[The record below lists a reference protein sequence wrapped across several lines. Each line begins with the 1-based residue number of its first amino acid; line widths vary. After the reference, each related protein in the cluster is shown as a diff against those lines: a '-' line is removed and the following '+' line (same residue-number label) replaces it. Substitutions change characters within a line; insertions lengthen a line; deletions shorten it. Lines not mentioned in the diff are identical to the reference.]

1 MFTNIFSVNSAASI
15 KRQVNSLV
23 ILGLFIM
30 VLIIILSSTYIVKIQ
45 SSKLMLGSAYQI
57 TEGLAKQSVYPLLS
71 GSADNAND
79 IIDQVLGF
87 NEVLGARVIDK
98 EGNIFIAEGSEIS
111 YKEKV
116 NTDIGPG
123 QSIILEND
131 EYWLIQAPIILEQSS
146 NELED
151 FQLHTVELD
160 IKTEVIGFVELIY
173 SKDNLIESQKTVILA
188 TIIIGLISVF
198 CLTLLMNKRLSLIFS
213 PLAKLASTM
222 YDVEKQ
228 GKYITAEINGAR
240 EIRRMAQAYNR
251 LMVVLD
257 AQDEILRQHSDML
270 EKEINIRTQELVLA
284 RDSALTA
291 NRHKSE
297 FLANMSHELRTP
309 IQAIMGYCEL
319 VNEELEIQG
328 HFELMEDMDKILRNS
343 QRLLVLINSL
353 LDLAKIE
360 AGKMEVNY
368 SKLKINDL
376 LQTLSDTITP
386 IANKNNNLFI
396 INNQCNDELLNTDK
410 TKLEQ
415 ALLNLLSNACKF
427 TEKGKIEL
435 VVVCDNNNIIFTI
448 NDTGIGIAESKLASI
463 FEEFTQVD
471 ASDSRQY
478 SGTGLGLAITKRF
491 IEMLNGHIS
500 VTSELNKGSS
510 FVVTIKRASLF
521 PQKPQVLD
529 IIY

>member
-1 MFTNIFSVNSAASI
+1 MFTNIFSINSPASI

-30 VLIIILSSTYIVKIQ
+30 VFIIILSSTYIVKIQ

-57 TEGLAKQSVYPLLS
+57 TEGLAKQSVYSLLS

-87 NEVLGARVIDK
+87 NEVLGARITDT
-98 EGNIFIAEGSEIS
+98 EGNIFIAEGEKIS
-111 YKEKV
+111 YKQK
-116 NTDIGPG
+116 IGAYTG
-123 QSIILEND
+123 HTIILEN
-131 EYWLIQAPIILEQSS
+131 EGFWLIQAPIVLEQSS
-146 NELED
+146 NELDD

-160 IKTEVIGFVELIY
+160 IKTEVIGYVELIY
-173 SKDNLIESQKTVILA
+173 SKENLIESQKTVVLA

-198 CLTLLMNKRLSLIFS
+198 CLTLLMNKRLNLIFS

-228 GKYITAEINGAR
+228 GKYITAEVNGAR

-319 VNEELEIQG
+319 VNEELEIEG

-386 IANKNNNLFI
+386 IASKNNNLFI
-396 INNQCNDELLNTDK
+396 INNQCNVELLNTDK

-435 VVVCDNNNIIFTI
+435 NVECDNNNVTFIIH
-448 NDTGIGIAESKLASI
+448 DTGIGIAENKLSSI

-500 VTSELNKGSS
+500 VTSELNKGST